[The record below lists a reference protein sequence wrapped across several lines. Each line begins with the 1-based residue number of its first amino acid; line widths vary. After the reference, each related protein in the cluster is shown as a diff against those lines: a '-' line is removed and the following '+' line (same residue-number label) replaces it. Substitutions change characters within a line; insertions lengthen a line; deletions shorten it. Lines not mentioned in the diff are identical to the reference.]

1 MSMHY
6 YVPERVLPN
15 TFVEAQPYPFNADC
29 HDVSPTMLK
38 PPNGLEDPIQYHQTA
53 VRYVLQ
59 CYGALMCQE
68 DRALLEKVVGSPPA
82 TQQTT
87 EPVGNIM

>member
-1 MSMHY
+1 MHH
-6 YVPERVLPN
+6 YVPERVLPS
-15 TFVEAQPYPFNADC
+15 TVVEAQPCPFNTDC
-29 HDVSPTMLK
+29 HDVSLTMLK

-59 CYGALMCQE
+59 CYGPLMCEE

-82 TQQTT
+82 TQQTP
-87 EPVGNIM
+87 EPVGNLM